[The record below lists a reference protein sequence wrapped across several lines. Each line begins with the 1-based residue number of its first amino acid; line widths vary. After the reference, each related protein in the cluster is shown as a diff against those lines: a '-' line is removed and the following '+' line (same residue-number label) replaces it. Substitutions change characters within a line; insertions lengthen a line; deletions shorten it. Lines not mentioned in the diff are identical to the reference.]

1 MSGAGKVVSAD
12 GAELIDLGQ
21 GKLWLGFILRSLK
34 RHKKR
39 AILVMSAMTLLAGLS
54 ALSAPKQWA
63 SGMQI
68 VAKSDSSAFA
78 AVDPTKNVARV
89 PALLAESNIKAQANL
104 ESIVDELG
112 LDKSVIAE
120 GPIVK
125 AKRKLFE
132 KVFGAAD
139 PTKKREDTIAE
150 LRSALS
156 VRFDDRE
163 LIKQNIFVDIIW
175 KDPIEAKTI
184 LDKVSANYIAGRRI
198 DDLAAEQL
206 GRDTLKNELKK
217 VEGLVATLR
226 QDLGIPEDD
235 SLPIPE
241 SSPLRPLLTK
251 QAELQGL
258 YITANLRE
266 QVAQQDYKLN
276 TKIVSPAE
284 VPKAPL
290 SGSLK
295 TIIAGLMAGAMLAA
309 FVTAAT
315 DLSRGKVVEPWQVVN
330 GLNLPLLAQLP
341 K

>member
-21 GKLWLGFILRSLK
+21 GKLWLGFVLRSLK
-34 RHKKR
+34 RHKTR
-39 AILVMSAMTLLAGLS
+39 AIIVLSVMTLLAGLS
-54 ALSAPKQWA
+54 ALSSPKLWA
-63 SGMQI
+63 SSMRM
-68 VAKSDSSAFA
+68 VAKSDGSAFA
-78 AVDPTKNVARV
+78 AVDPSKNVSRV
-89 PALLAESNIKAQANL
+89 VAPLAESSIKSQANL
-104 ESIVDELG
+104 EKIVDELG

-120 GPIVK
+120 GPLVK
-125 AKRKLFE
+125 GKRKLFE
-132 KVFGAAD
+132 KIFGAPD
-139 PTKKREDTIAE
+139 PAKKREETIAE
-150 LRSALS
+150 LRNALS
-156 VRFDDRE
+156 IRFDDRE
-163 LIKQNIFVDIIW
+163 QVKQSIFVDIIW

-184 LDKVSANYIAGRRI
+184 LDKVSANYIADRRL
-198 DDLAAEQL
+198 DDLATETL
-206 GRDTLKNELKK
+206 GRDTLKNTLQKLEAQ
-217 VEGLVATLR
+217 VAQYR
-226 QDLGIPEDD
+226 QDFGIPEDD

-241 SSPLRPLLTK
+241 SSPLRPLLSK

-258 YITANLRE
+258 YITANLRV
-266 QVAQQDYKLN
+266 QVAEQDYKLN
-276 TKIVSPAE
+276 TKLVSPAE

-330 GLNLPLLAQLP
+330 GLNLPLLAELP

>member
-112 LDKSVIAE
+112 LYKSVIAE

-217 VEGLVATLR
+217 VEDLVATLR

-295 TIIAGLMAGAMLAA
+295 TIVVGLMAGAMLAA
-309 FVTAAT
+309 FVTTAT

>member
-21 GKLWLGFILRSLK
+21 GKLWLGFVLRSLK

-39 AILVMSAMTLLAGLS
+39 AIIVMSAMTLLAGLS

-78 AVDPTKNVARV
+78 AVDPSKNVARV
-89 PALLAESNIKAQANL
+89 PALLAESNIKSQANL

-132 KVFGAAD
+132 KVFGAPD
-139 PTKKREDTIAE
+139 PTKKREESIAE

-163 LIKQNIFVDIIW
+163 QIKQNIFVDILW

-184 LDKVSANYIAGRRI
+184 LDKVSANYIAGRRV
-198 DDLAAEQL
+198 DDLAAETL

-217 VEGLVATLR
+217 VEDLVSTLR

-258 YITANLRE
+258 YITANMRE
-266 QVAQQDYKLN
+266 QVAQLDYKLN
-276 TKIVSPAE
+276 TKVVSPAE

>member
-21 GKLWLGFILRSLK
+21 GKLWLGFVLRSLK

-39 AILVMSAMTLLAGLS
+39 AILVMSVMTLLGALSGLS
-54 ALSAPKQWA
+54 TPKLWA
-63 SGMQI
+63 TGMQL
-68 VAKSDSSAFA
+68 VAKSDGSAYS
-78 AVDPTKNVARV
+78 AVDPSEGGARV
-89 PALLAESNIKAQANL
+89 PALLAGASIKAQTNI
-104 ESIVDELG
+104 EKIVDELG
-112 LDKSVIAE
+112 LDKSVPIE
-120 GPIVK
+120 GALVK

-132 KVFGAAD
+132 KLLGAPD
-139 PTKKREDTIAE
+139 PAKKREDSIAE
-150 LRSALS
+150 LRNALS

-163 LIKQNIFVDIIW
+163 LTKQTIFVDIIW

-184 LDKVSANYIAGRRI
+184 LDKVSVNYIADRRR
-198 DDLAAEQL
+198 DDVAAETL
-206 GRDTLKNELKK
+206 GRDTLKATLAK
-217 VEGLVATLR
+217 VEAQVAQYR

-241 SSPLRPLLTK
+241 SSPLKPLLTK

-258 YITANLRE
+258 YITANLRV
-266 QVAQQDYKLN
+266 QVAEQDYKLN
-276 TKIVSPAE
+276 TKVVSPAE
-284 VPKAPL
+284 IPKAPL

-295 TIIAGLMAGAMLAA
+295 TIIAGILAGAMLAA

-315 DLSRGKVVEPWQVVN
+315 DLSRGKVVEPWQVVR
-330 GLNLPLLAQLP
+330 GLNLPLLAELP

>member
-21 GKLWLGFILRSLK
+21 GKLWIGFVFRSLK

-39 AILVMSAMTLLAGLS
+39 ALIVMSMMTLLAGLS

-78 AVDPTKNVARV
+78 AVDPSKNVARV
-89 PALLAESNIKAQANL
+89 PALLAESNIKSQANL
-104 ESIVDELG
+104 ESIVDKLG
-112 LDKSVIAE
+112 LDRSVIAE
-120 GPIVK
+120 NFFVK
-125 AKRKLFE
+125 GKRKLFE
-132 KVFGAAD
+132 KVFGAPD
-139 PTKKREDTIAE
+139 PAKKREDTIAE
-150 LRSALS
+150 LRGTLS

-163 LIKQNIFVDIIW
+163 QIKQNIFVDIVW
-175 KDPIEAKTI
+175 KDPVEAKAI
-184 LDKVSANYIAGRRI
+184 LDQVSANYIANRRV
-198 DDLAAEQL
+198 DDVASETL

-217 VEGLVATLR
+217 VEDLVAQLR

-241 SSPLRPLLTK
+241 SSPLKPLLNK

-258 YITANLRE
+258 YITANLRV
-266 QVAQQDYKLN
+266 QVAEQDYKLN
-276 TKIVSPAE
+276 TKVVSPAE
-284 VPKAPL
+284 IPKAPL

-295 TIIAGLMAGAMLAA
+295 SILAGLIAGAMLAA

-330 GLNLPLLAQLP
+330 GLNLPLLAELP

>member
-21 GKLWLGFILRSLK
+21 GKLWIGFVLRSLK

-39 AILVMSAMTLLAGLS
+39 AVAVMSLMTLLAGLS
-54 ALSAPKQWA
+54 ALSSPKQWA

-68 VAKSDSSAFA
+68 VAKSDSSSFA
-78 AVDPTKNVARV
+78 AVDPSKNVSRV
-89 PALLAESNIKAQANL
+89 PALLAESNIKSQANL

-120 GPIVK
+120 GALVK
-125 AKRKLFE
+125 GKRKLFE
-132 KVFGAAD
+132 KVFGAPD
-139 PTKKREDTIAE
+139 PTKKREETIAE
-150 LRSALS
+150 LRSALT

-163 LIKQNIFVDIIW
+163 LIKQNIFVDVVW

-184 LDKVSANYIAGRRI
+184 LDKVSANYIATRRL
-198 DDLAAEQL
+198 DDVSAETL

-217 VEGLVATLR
+217 VEDVVAGLR

-241 SSPLRPLLTK
+241 SSPLKPLLNK

-258 YITANLRE
+258 YITANLRVQIAE
-266 QVAQQDYKLN
+266 QDYKLN
-276 TKIVSPAE
+276 TKVVSPAE
-284 VPKAPL
+284 IPKAPL

-295 TIIAGLMAGAMLAA
+295 TIIAGIMAGAMLAA

-330 GLNLPLLAQLP
+330 GLNLPLLAELP

>member
-21 GKLWLGFILRSLK
+21 GKLWIGFVLRSLK

-39 AILVMSAMTLLAGLS
+39 AVIVMSIMTLLAGLS
-54 ALSAPKQWA
+54 ALSSPKLWA

-78 AVDPTKNVARV
+78 AVDPSKNVARV
-89 PALLAESNIKAQANL
+89 PALLAETNIKSQANL
-104 ESIVDELG
+104 ESLVDELG
-112 LDKSVIAE
+112 LDKSITAE
-120 GPIVK
+120 GALVK
-125 AKRKLFE
+125 GKRKLFE

-139 PTKKREDTIAE
+139 PTKKREETIAE

-163 LIKQNIFVDIIW
+163 QVKQNIFVDILW
-175 KDPIEAKTI
+175 KDPVEAKTI
-184 LDKVSANYIAGRRI
+184 LDKVAVNYIASRRL
-198 DDLAAEQL
+198 DDLAAETL
-206 GRDTLKNELKK
+206 GRDTLK
-217 VEGLVATLR
+217 ATLQKLEEQVAQYR
-226 QDLGIPEDD
+226 QDFGIPEDD

-241 SSPLRPLLTK
+241 SSPLRPLLVK

-258 YITANLRE
+258 YITANLRV
-266 QVAQQDYKLN
+266 QVAEQDYKLN
-276 TKIVSPAE
+276 TKVVSPAE
-284 VPKAPL
+284 IPKAPL

-295 TIIAGLMAGAMLAA
+295 TIIAGMMAGAMLAA

-330 GLNLPLLAQLP
+330 SLNLPLLAQLP